1 MNVKISQPTA
11 SQHHTETPSSETSS
25 DPSDTK
31 EMIFL
36 AAGLVTLVFGIGG
49 LLMYSEEA
57 PLPATAS
64 QGIDRAQMASAF
76 ATPEPQLTVSDP
88 MAFSQALAEEPM
100 TNEITPNAEPGT
112 PQLQEETDVY
122 FAFNQWT
129 LSDEAQEVINTRM
142 ANRPE
147 GWTGTLRIVGHTD
160 PQGPDT
166 YNKVLGLKRAQ
177 SVKTYLVS
185 IGIPEADVQVDSMGK
200 DGQVCQEET
209 PECFEQNRRAHV
221 AFLPSS
227 TPDGEDLQ
235 LSMVPAAL
243 SPAAIE
249 EAELLSSD
257 ETAPVSSDLE
267 ASLQEEIQEEPVTAD
282 PLITVES
289 LP

>member
-1 MNVKISQPTA
+1 MNRKISQPTA
-11 SQHHTETPSSETSS
+11 SQHHTETPSSETGS

-64 QGIDRAQMASAF
+64 QGIDQAQMASAF
-76 ATPEPQLTVSDP
+76 ASPDPQPTVSDP
-88 MAFSQALAEEPM
+88 MAFSQAMAEEPL
-100 TNEITPNAEPGT
+100 TNEITPIAEPGT

-122 FAFNQWT
+122 FAFNGWT

-166 YNKVLGLKRAQ
+166 YNKVLGLRRAQ

-185 IGIPEADVQVDSMGK
+185 LGIPDADVQVDTMGK

-209 PECFEQNRRAHV
+209 P
-221 AFLPSS
+221 
-227 TPDGEDLQ
+227 
-235 LSMVPAAL
+235 
-243 SPAAIE
+243 
-249 EAELLSSD
+249 
-257 ETAPVSSDLE
+257 
-267 ASLQEEIQEEPVTAD
+267 
-282 PLITVES
+282 
-289 LP
+289 